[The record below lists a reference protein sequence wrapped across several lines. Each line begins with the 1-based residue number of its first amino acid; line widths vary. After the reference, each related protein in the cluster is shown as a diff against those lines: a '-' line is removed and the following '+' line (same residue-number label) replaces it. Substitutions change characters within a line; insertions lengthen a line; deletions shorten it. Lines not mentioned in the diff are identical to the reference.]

1 MLKVD
6 KSVIVPGGLIAWALC
21 NDLIHSTQKSL
32 YIKWTTG
39 WVNNLLWKLVLLAT
53 ELQINLGEMDVS
65 GMLSV
70 VLQDEVKWSNSK

>member
-1 MLKVD
+1 
-6 KSVIVPGGLIAWALC
+6 
-21 NDLIHSTQKSL
+21 
-32 YIKWTTG
+32 
-39 WVNNLLWKLVLLAT
+39 VLLAT